1 MHKQQQQLVAVPLVF
16 PAPSTLHGSDRLLG
30 VVPPVCFV
38 VFDRSPAYQVQP
50 SSGPD
55 SMAVHPLSAPAA
67 GFLSPRAQSRLDD
80 ATLGDE
86 PTLTVAEPP
95 PARGYEGGEREGF
108 I

>member
-1 MHKQQQQLVAVPLVF
+1 LTA
-16 PAPSTLHGSDRLLG
+16 S
-30 VVPPVCFV
+30 
-38 VFDRSPAYQVQP
+38 SPAYQVQP

-55 SMAVHPLSAPAA
+55 TMAVHPLSAPAA

-95 PARGYEGGEREGF
+95 PARGHEGGEGQGVEGF
-108 I
+108 LLASMLGIARP